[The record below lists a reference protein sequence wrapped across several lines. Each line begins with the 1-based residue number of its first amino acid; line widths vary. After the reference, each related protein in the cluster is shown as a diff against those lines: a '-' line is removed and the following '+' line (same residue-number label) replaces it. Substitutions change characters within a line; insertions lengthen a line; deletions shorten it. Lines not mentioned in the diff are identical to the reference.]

1 MGRKVMPS
9 HVPIS
14 VDSCINN
21 FVSNEEIPL
30 SKNKITDEVSNNDL
44 SSRNWND
51 SSNPDL
57 AKGLDYSSPHYDLKR
72 TREFIR
78 HYRRL
83 QKDSDFW
90 LWKSPL
96 GRMVIKNWLDKEIEL
111 LVEIGNHKPSRHP
124 YSYEEYC
131 YFTDQRLKN
140 KYNKRNYDKGIFG
153 EENYD

>member
-1 MGRKVMPS
+1 MHS
-9 HVPIS
+9 LVPNL
-14 VDSCINN
+14 VDSSINS

-30 SKNKITDEVSNNDL
+30 SRNKITDEVSYNDL

-57 AKGLDYSSPHYDLKR
+57 AKGLDYSSSYYDLKR

-90 LWKSPL
+90 LWKSLL

-124 YSYEEYC
+124 YSYEEYS
-131 YFTDQRLKN
+131 FISDLRLKN
-140 KYNKRNYDKGIFG
+140 KYNKRLNNNF
-153 EENYD
+153 ENFIQLGRDDD

>member
-1 MGRKVMPS
+1 MRS
-9 HVPIS
+9 VPRTNES
-14 VDSCINN
+14 LINS
-21 FVSNEEIPL
+21 FVSNKEIPL
-30 SKNKITDEVSNNDL
+30 SKNKIADEVSYKKI

-57 AKGLDYSSPHYDLKR
+57 AKGLDYSSPHYELKR

-83 QKDSDFW
+83 KKDSEFW
-90 LWKSPL
+90 LWKTPI
-96 GRMVIKNWLDKEIEL
+96 GRLVIKNWLDKEIEL
-111 LVEIGNHKPSRHP
+111 LVKIGNHKPSRHP
-124 YSYEEYC
+124 FSYEEYC
-131 YFTDQRLKN
+131 YLTDQRLKN

>member
-1 MGRKVMPS
+1 MHS
-9 HVPIS
+9 LVPNLI
-14 VDSCINN
+14 DSSINS

-30 SKNKITDEVSNNDL
+30 SRNKITDEVSYNDL

-57 AKGLDYSSPHYDLKR
+57 AKGLDYSSPHYELKR

-83 QKDSDFW
+83 KKDSEFW
-90 LWKSPL
+90 LWKTPI
-96 GRMVIKNWLDKEIEL
+96 GRLVIKNWLDKEIEL
-111 LVEIGNHKPSRHP
+111 LVKIGNHKPSRHP
-124 YSYEEYC
+124 FSYEEYC
-131 YFTDQRLKN
+131 YLTDQRLKN